1 MRFRRLL
8 DKVRRAVP
16 HRVHR
21 GVHFAVR
28 REEDD
33 REVGDSP
40 VLKLFLD
47 FKPGHPRHPHI
58 QHDAARALQFIMLQK
73 LNAARV
79 RNHFPPE
86 RLEQHL
92 LRREKFRII
101 VHDSDKRSV
110 THRLHL

>member
-1 MRFRRLL
+1 M
-8 DKVRRAVP
+8 P

-21 GVHFAVR
+21 GVHFAVSGK
-28 REEDD
+28 EDD
-33 REVGDSP
+33 REVGDTP
-40 VLKLFLD
+40 VLELLLD
-47 FKPGHPRHPHI
+47 FELGHSRHPHI
-58 QHDAARALQFIMLQK
+58 KHDAARAFQFIMLQK
-73 LNAARV
+73 LNAARI

-101 VHDSDKRSV
+101 VHDSDKRSF